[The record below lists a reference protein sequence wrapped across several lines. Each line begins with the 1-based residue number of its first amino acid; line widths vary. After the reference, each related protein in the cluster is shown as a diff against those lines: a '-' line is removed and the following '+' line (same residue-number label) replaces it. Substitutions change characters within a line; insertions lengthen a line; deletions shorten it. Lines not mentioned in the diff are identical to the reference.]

1 MEIEKDVP
9 IIQKEASPSRNLV
22 SEETHRTEM
31 RDHAEDA
38 QADKVVS
45 LAPEF
50 TVPLSDATIQEGKEF
65 SFECRLIGE
74 PTPEIVW
81 YKDGISILNNPDYVT
96 TYTDGICTLKI
107 EETFAEDSAK
117 YTCRAFNI
125 RGSVETSATL
135 TVIGLTYYYSIC
147 ILFYLI
153 CTNNLKFSILET
165 ITEEQP
171 RAPVFVKELLPSS
184 AREGSSHRLECTV
197 EGNPLPTVQW
207 YKNDT
212 NIDNS
217 PDYVITFNNGEAVL
231 KFDEIF
237 LEDKALYT
245 CKATNRWGQSS
256 TAASLDVERKII
268 TLSIKKERVRKIREK
283 LRAFLHIYIDI
294 DFSRANFHQE
304 TILCDTVIKRYD
316 QDRAKGEIRM
326 RS

>member
-1 MEIEKDVP
+1 MEIEKNVP

-22 SEETHRTEM
+22 SEETHPTEM
-31 RDHAEDA
+31 RDHVEDTE
-38 QADKVVS
+38 ADKIVS

-65 SFECRLIGE
+65 SFECRLIGQ

-135 TVIGLTYYYSIC
+135 TVIGLIYCCSRC
-147 ILFYLI
+147 ILFYSI

-171 RAPVFVKELLPSS
+171 SAPVFVKELLPSS
-184 AREGSSHRLECTV
+184 AREGNSHRLECTV

-256 TAASLDVERKII
+256 TTASLDVERKII
-268 TLSIKKERVRKIREK
+268 TL
-283 LRAFLHIYIDI
+283 FY
-294 DFSRANFHQE
+294 
-304 TILCDTVIKRYD
+304 
-316 QDRAKGEIRM
+316 
-326 RS
+326 